1 MLTKLCDFC
10 GKEIPVNSKI
20 CPFCNKALEE
30 KVFTYMSE
38 NKPKSDSA
46 NGLDVSKYI
55 TRTDD
60 KPAEDYFKTNVY
72 SYSEKEI
79 EKTFERKDVVYDEE
93 ERENQ
98 NMRYKMQREYIPRKD
113 GKKNNRKGNKK
124 SNKRKHK
131 GNKKTIVALT
141 LVVLIIIVII
151 SLIAFKPFSGK
162 SDLETTSSTTGSTTT
177 TIETTTEATTETTT
191 VTSPSTYSPQSVDLD
206 GYLGLSYSSFKSNFD
221 ASPRNSDSNEVSG
234 GSNYYYDGMTISTDS
249 DSKVV
254 AISVDYSTASNKDT
268 YRYQDI
274 TYYSYY
280 DQVIDEFGEPK
291 LNQIEDK
298 NDRCVAYTLDV
309 GSGLSI
315 KFKFDDNKK
324 VTGFD
329 VFYTD

>member
-79 EKTFERKDVVYDEE
+79 EKTFERKDVVYDDE

-113 GKKNNRKGNKK
+113 GKKNNKNQ
-124 SNKRKHK
+124 NKRKHK

-141 LVVLIIIVII
+141 LIVLIIIVVIC
-151 SLIAFKPFSGK
+151 LIAFKPFSSTDNQEIISSK
-162 SDLETTSSTTGSTTT
+162 TTVSTSSTSETTS
-177 TIETTTEATTETTT
+177 ETTTETTT
-191 VTSPSTYSPQSVDLD
+191 VTSPSTYSSQSVDLD

-221 ASPRNSDSNEVSG
+221 ATPRNSDTNEVSG
-234 GSNYYYDGMTISTDS
+234 GTNYYYDGMTISTDS

-291 LNQIEDK
+291 LNQIDDK

-324 VTGFD
+324 VTGFE

>member
-79 EKTFERKDVVYDEE
+79 EKTFERKDVVYDDE

-113 GKKNNRKGNKK
+113 GKKNNKNQ
-124 SNKRKHK
+124 NKRKHK

-141 LVVLIIIVII
+141 LIVLIIIVVIC
-151 SLIAFKPFSGK
+151 LIAFKPFSSTDNQDVTSSK
-162 SDLETTSSTTGSTTT
+162 TTVSTSSTSETTS
-177 TIETTTEATTETTT
+177 ETTTETTT
-191 VTSPSTYSPQSVDLD
+191 VTSPSTYSSQSVDLD

-221 ASPRNSDSNEVSG
+221 ATPRNSDTNEVSG
-234 GSNYYYDGMTISTDS
+234 GTNYYYDGMTISTDS

-291 LNQIEDK
+291 LNQIDDK

-324 VTGFD
+324 VTGFE

>member
-79 EKTFERKDVVYDEE
+79 EKTFERKDVVYDDE

-113 GKKNNRKGNKK
+113 GKKNNKNQ
-124 SNKRKHK
+124 NKRKHK

-141 LVVLIIIVII
+141 LIVLIIIVVIC
-151 SLIAFKPFSGK
+151 LIAFKPFSSTDNQEIISSK
-162 SDLETTSSTTGSTTT
+162 TTVSAISTTETTS
-177 TIETTTEATTETTT
+177 ETTTETTT
-191 VTSPSTYSPQSVDLD
+191 VTSPSTYSSQSVDLD

-221 ASPRNSDSNEVSG
+221 ATPRNSDTNEVSG
-234 GSNYYYDGMTISTDS
+234 GTNYYYDGMTISTDS

-291 LNQIEDK
+291 LNQIDDK

-324 VTGFD
+324 VTGFE

>member
-79 EKTFERKDVVYDEE
+79 EKTFERKDVVYDDE

-113 GKKNNRKGNKK
+113 GKNNNKK
-124 SNKRKHK
+124 HNKRRHK

-141 LVVLIIIVII
+141 LIVLIIIVVIC
-151 SLIAFKPFSGK
+151 LIAFKPFSSTDNQK
-162 SDLETTSSTTGSTTT
+162 ITSSKTNVSTSSTT
-177 TIETTTEATTETTT
+177 ETTSETTTETTT
-191 VTSPSTYSPQSVDLD
+191 VTSPSTYSSQSVDLD

-221 ASPRNSDSNEVSG
+221 ATPRNSDTNEVSG
-234 GSNYYYDGMTISTDS
+234 GTNYYYDGMTISTDS

-291 LNQIEDK
+291 LNQIDDK

-324 VTGFD
+324 VTGFE

>member
-79 EKTFERKDVVYDEE
+79 EKTFERKDVVYDDE

-113 GKKNNRKGNKK
+113 GKKNNKK
-124 SNKRKHK
+124 HNKRRHK

-141 LVVLIIIVII
+141 LIVLIIIVVIC
-151 SLIAFKPFSGK
+151 LIAFKPFSSTDNQK
-162 SDLETTSSTTGSTTT
+162 ITSSKTTVSTSSTT
-177 TIETTTEATTETTT
+177 ETTSETTTETTT
-191 VTSPSTYSPQSVDLD
+191 VTSPSTYSSQSVDLD

-221 ASPRNSDSNEVSG
+221 ATPRNSDTNEVSG
-234 GSNYYYDGMTISTDS
+234 GTNYYYDGMTISTDS

-280 DQVIDEFGEPK
+280 DQVIEEFGEPK
-291 LNQIEDK
+291 LNQIDDK

-324 VTGFD
+324 VTGFE

>member
-79 EKTFERKDVVYDEE
+79 EKTFERKDVVYDDE

-113 GKKNNRKGNKK
+113 GKKNNKNQ
-124 SNKRKHK
+124 NKRKHK

-141 LVVLIIIVII
+141 LIVLIIIVVIC
-151 SLIAFKPFSGK
+151 LIAFKPFSSTDNQDVTSSK
-162 SDLETTSSTTGSTTT
+162 TTVSTISTTETTS
-177 TIETTTEATTETTT
+177 ETTTETTT
-191 VTSPSTYSPQSVDLD
+191 VTSPSTYSSQSVDLD

-221 ASPRNSDSNEVSG
+221 ATPRNSDTNEVSG
-234 GSNYYYDGMTISTDS
+234 GTNYYYDGMTISTDS

-291 LNQIEDK
+291 LNQIDDK

-324 VTGFD
+324 VTGFE